1 MRGTIT
7 ISVPEKVRLELDRVS
22 KAEGVSRSDIV
33 LSTFILDE
41 FREKLVNKF
50 GFTTR
55 EANRAV
61 RLPASRCRTATP
73 SKLPRSICRDPDD
86 DEIIGTAVAGS
97 CDCIVT
103 GDKDLLDLKETAGIV
118 VIPSSQFWEFE
129 NKQVESHPI
138 ARSARRVTHHVV
150 TQPASR

>member
-1 MRGTIT
+1 MRVLLDTNVLIAAFIAHG
-7 ISVPEKVRLELDRVS
+7 VCNELLEHCALNH
-22 KAEGVSRSDIV
+22 DIV

-41 FREKLVNKF
+41 IREKLVNKF

-61 RLPASRCRTATP
+61 RLLASRCRTVTP
-73 SKLPRSICRDPDD
+73 SELPRSICRDPDD

-118 VIPSSQFWEFE
+118 VIPPSQFWEFE
-129 NKQVESHPI
+129 NK
-138 ARSARRVTHHVV
+138 
-150 TQPASR
+150 